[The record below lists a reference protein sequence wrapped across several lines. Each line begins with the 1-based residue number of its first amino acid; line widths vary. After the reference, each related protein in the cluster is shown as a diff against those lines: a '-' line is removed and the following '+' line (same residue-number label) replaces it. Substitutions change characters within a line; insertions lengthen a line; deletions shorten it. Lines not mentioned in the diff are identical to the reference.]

1 MGHQNFDIVFR
12 LSTLLSVGRERR
24 IDLGAASTLPYYQA
38 ANSELANNGVGRW
51 SKGWKVTKAQIISLN
66 TFVDNIYQ

>member
-38 ANSELANNGVGRW
+38 ANSELANNGVGR
-51 SKGWKVTKAQIISLN
+51 
-66 TFVDNIYQ
+66 